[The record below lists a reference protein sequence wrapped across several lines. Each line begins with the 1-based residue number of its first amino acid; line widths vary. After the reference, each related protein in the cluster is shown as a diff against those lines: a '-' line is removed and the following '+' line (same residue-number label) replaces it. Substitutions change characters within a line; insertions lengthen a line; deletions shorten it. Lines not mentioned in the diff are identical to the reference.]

1 MTSSSDETKPA
12 TLPDSGSDPSL
23 DDGESSDW
31 TGEGGAAT
39 EGPATDPEDD
49 PEHPSRG

>member
-1 MTSSSDETKPA
+1 MTSSQDDTTPEPQ
-12 TLPDSGSDPSL
+12 PDTTSDPSL

-39 EGPATDPEDD
+39 AGPATDAADD
-49 PEHPSRG
+49 PEHPSKD

>member
-1 MTSSSDETKPA
+1 MTAQDDPKPQ
-12 TLPDSGSDPSL
+12 PDHTSDPSL
-23 DDGESSDW
+23 DDGESTDW

-49 PEHPSRG
+49 PEDPSEG

>member
-1 MTSSSDETKPA
+1 MTSSSDETTPA
-12 TLPDSGSDPSL
+12 ALPDTGSDPSL

-49 PEHPSRG
+49 PEHPGHG